1 MTGTNDL
8 LFTTSIESG
17 VMDPLDCY
25 AILRLINGSL
35 PIQWRL
41 EMRNEK
47 HGKLVGQVRRDGV
60 MVMRTHRKLMR
71 THCERIAMMMRSHC
85 KRIAMMMRSQCDW
98 NATAM
103 L

>member
-1 MTGTNDL
+1 MKVLGMTGTNDL

-47 HGKLVGQVRRDGV
+47 HGKLVGQVRRDGT
-60 MVMRTHRKLMR
+60 MMR
-71 THCERIAMMMRSHC
+71 THCRWIMIALRVTCERVAI
-85 KRIAMMMRSQCDW
+85 
-98 NATAM
+98 
-103 L
+103 